1 MDWPNKHLTI
11 AQALGLNNIGLPIGS
26 DSIESLFGVAKHHG
40 TGEIKDANRIALRIP
55 ALCGELTRE
64 DAENVLRIS
73 VKEQQQYV
81 GSLPSLTSQC
91 REVLSQSGCL
101 KNINTD
107 DRKLNL
113 TLIAGSKSGQK
124 HNDSTYETA
133 CYANGGDP

>member
-1 MDWPNKHLTI
+1 MDWLEKHLTI
-11 AQALGLNNIGLPIGS
+11 AQALGLNKIGLPISS

-40 TGEIKDANRIALRIP
+40 TGELKDVNRIALRIP
-55 ALCGELTRE
+55 SLCGELTRQ

-81 GSLPSLTSQC
+81 SSLPSLTSQ
-91 REVLSQSGCL
+91 RRAVLSQSGCL
-101 KNINTD
+101 ENINTD
-107 DRKLNL
+107 AGKVNL

-124 HNDSTYETA
+124 HSDSTYETV